1 MGHVKVEAIIY
12 NLENMKSKKIDAIV
26 DTGATL
32 TVIPED
38 TAKELGLNVMG
49 ESGVRTGAGVIKL
62 KKGRA
67 IVEINGKETAQDV
80 LISDII
86 DKVLIGAVTL
96 ESLALTVDPLTG
108 RLKESELLLYFLIPK
123 EVR

>member
-1 MGHVKVEAIIY
+1 MGHIKVDARIY
-12 NLENMKSKKIDAIV
+12 SLEKTKSKNVVAIV

-32 TVIPED
+32 TVIPEE
-38 TAKELGLNVMG
+38 TANELGLTVTG

-62 KKGRA
+62 KRGRA
-67 IVEINGKETAQDV
+67 IVEIEGKETVQDV

-108 RLKESELLLYFLIPK
+108 RLKESELLLY
-123 EVR
+123 

>member
-1 MGHVKVEAIIY
+1 MGHIKVEGRIY
-12 NLENMKSKKIDAIV
+12 NIEGTKSKDVVAIV

-32 TVIPED
+32 TVIPEEI
-38 TAKELGLNVMG
+38 ARELGLKERG
-49 ESGVRTGAGVIKL
+49 ESGVRTGAGIIKL
-62 KKGRA
+62 KRGRA
-67 IVEINGKETAQDV
+67 IVEIEGKETVQDV

-108 RLKESELLLYFLIPK
+108 RLKESELLLY
-123 EVR
+123 

>member
-1 MGHVKVEAIIY
+1 MGHIKVDARIY
-12 NLENMKSKKIDAIV
+12 SLEKTRSKDVVAIV

-32 TVIPED
+32 TVIPEEI
-38 TAKELGLNVMG
+38 ANELGLHITG
-49 ESGVRTGAGVIKL
+49 ESGVRTGAGVLKL
-62 KKGRA
+62 KKAEAR
-67 IVEINGKETAQDV
+67 VEIEGKEVVQSV

-108 RLKESELLLYFLIPK
+108 KLKESELLLY
-123 EVR
+123 